1 MSRSAPVVALTR
13 CCANICVRLLQRRG
27 WRSYS
32 VAVALL
38 VIQVGVSALGTIG
51 FSVDR
56 PHAAGGGPAPDCRM
70 HQRPVGNLPGQSSH
84 RHHDQHDT
92 GTSTNTASLACSCSS
107 DPLTLFTTDIA
118 VIPVDLAIELPDLS
132 AVLPS
137 PRTQSV
143 IDVSRAPL
151 APPPRPSLS

>member
-1 MSRSAPVVALTR
+1 MR
-13 CCANICVRLLQRRG
+13 RRG

-51 FSVDR
+51 MCVDR
-56 PHAAGGGPAPDCRM
+56 PHTHGGVPAPDCLM
-70 HQRPVGNLPGQSSH
+70 HQRQVGDLPGHSSH

-92 GTSTNTASLACSCSS
+92 GTSTNTATLACSCSS

-118 VIPVDLAIELPDLS
+118 VIPIDLAIELPDLS

-137 PRTQSV
+137 PRTQSLT
-143 IDVSRAPL
+143 DVSRAPL